1 MQIDSTTMIT
11 IVGMAL
17 VTYATRAGGLLLM
30 RRVSLSGPIER
41 WLRYVPGAVLVALV
55 APTIAKGG
63 LATLIATAATVV
75 VAARS
80 KSLVPAMVA
89 GVGVV
94 WLLRLWL

>member
-1 MQIDSTTMIT
+1 MGIDSTTLIT
-11 IVGMAL
+11 ILGMAL

-30 RRVSLSGPIER
+30 RRVSLSGPVER

-55 APTIAKGG
+55 APTIAQGG
-63 LATLIATAATVV
+63 LATLLATAATIV

-80 KSLVPAMVA
+80 KSLVLAMVA

-94 WLLRLWL
+94 CLLRLWV

>member
-1 MQIDSTTMIT
+1 MGIDSTTLIT
-11 IVGMAL
+11 ILGMAL

-30 RRVSLSGPIER
+30 RRVSLSPTIER

-55 APTIAKGG
+55 APTIAQGG
-63 LATLIATAATVV
+63 PATLLATVATIV

-80 KSLVPAMVA
+80 KSLVLAMVA